1 MTRADGGK
9 RCAVEPALS
18 PTCPTCSP
26 AHPLTASALPRRQA
40 FKFTLGQGAV
50 IPGWEHSLESMQVG
64 EMADLKCAP
73 EFAYGQHGSPPSIPP
88 NATLTRDTLS
98 KPRHSLRPAG
108 LPAGSPQAPRRLS
121 AGSPQASF
129 SARSRLRPPGASGSL
144 GQSAAW
150 AAVGSRPAIARL
162 GAWRSRFLAL
172 EIGLRS
178 SCSTFTRSRSGRSC
192 SRTARACF

>member
-1 MTRADGGK
+1 MR
-9 RCAVEPALS
+9 LS
-18 PTCPTCSP
+18 LLSLPPVPP
-26 AHPLTASALPRRQA
+26 AHLLTRSPHSALPRCQP

-50 IPGWEHSLESMQVG
+50 IPGWEHSVESMQVG
-64 EMADLKCAP
+64 EMVDLKCAP

-108 LPAGSPQAPRRLS
+108 LPAGSPQAPRRLP

-144 GQSAAW
+144 GRSAAW
-150 AAVGSRPAIARL
+150 AAVGSRPRPSR
-162 GAWRSRFLAL
+162 AWVRGDRASLLSR
-172 EIGLRS
+172 
-178 SCSTFTRSRSGRSC
+178 
-192 SRTARACF
+192 

>member
-26 AHPLTASALPRRQA
+26 AHPLTASALPRRQP

-64 EMADLKCAP
+64 EMADLRCAP

-108 LPAGSPQAPRRLS
+108 SPQAPRRLS
-121 AGSPQASF
+121 AGSPQASC
-129 SARSRLRPPGASGSL
+129 SARSRLRPPRSFGKPRPISRAGR
-144 GQSAAW
+144 GRFSA
-150 AAVGSRPAIARL
+150 PAIARL

-192 SRTARACF
+192 SRTARTCF